1 MHIFN
6 KGEYMKKTIKKKLV
20 LKKEIK
26 VFLNKLLISIIIFLT
41 ALISVKKTPS
51 LKPVLKDKIYEDS
64 FKFITIKNLYEKYFG
79 NYLST
84 TISKETTPVFNEK
97 LSFQKI
103 NKYKDGVELIV
114 NTNYL
119 VPVIESGIVVYIG
132 EKEDYGYTVIVE
144 QVNGIDVSYSNINP
158 IDIKIYDYVEKGTL
172 LGETKNNNLYLVY
185 KKDGNILNYEEYLK

>member
-41 ALISVKKTPS
+41 ALISVKKTPT

-64 FKFITIKNLYEKYFG
+64 FKFITIKNFYEKYFG
-79 NYLST
+79 DFLSNKV
-84 TISKETTPVFNEK
+84 SKETTSVFNEK

-144 QVNGIDVSYSNINP
+144 QVNGIDVFYSNINP

-172 LGETKNNNLYLVY
+172 LGETKNNNLYLVFQKNGEYLDY
-185 KKDGNILNYEEYLK
+185 KKYI

>member
-41 ALISVKKTPS
+41 ALISVKKTPT

-64 FKFITIKNLYEKYFG
+64 FKFITIKNFYEKYIGDF
-79 NYLST
+79 LSNKV
-84 TISKETTPVFNEK
+84 SKETTSVFNEK

-103 NKYKDGVELIV
+103 NRYKDGVELIV

-144 QVNGIDVSYSNINP
+144 QVNGIDVFYSNINP

-172 LGETKNNNLYLVY
+172 LGETKNNNLYLVFQKNGAYLDY
-185 KKDGNILNYEEYLK
+185 KKYI

>member
-41 ALISVKKTPS
+41 ALISVKKTPT

-64 FKFITIKNLYEKYFG
+64 FKFITIKNFYEKYFG
-79 NYLST
+79 DFLSNKV
-84 TISKETTPVFNEK
+84 SKETTSVFNEK

-103 NKYKDGVELIV
+103 NRYKDGVELIV

-144 QVNGIDVSYSNINP
+144 QVNGIDVFYSNINP
-158 IDIKIYDYVEKGTL
+158 IDIKIYDYVEKGSL
-172 LGETKNNNLYLVY
+172 LGETKNNNLYLVFQKNGAYLDY
-185 KKDGNILNYEEYLK
+185 KKYI

>member
-1 MHIFN
+1 MPN
-6 KGEYMKKTIKKKLV
+6 KTTKKKLV

-64 FKFITIKNLYEKYFG
+64 FKFITIKNFYEKYFG

-84 TISKETTPVFNEK
+84 NISKETTPVFNEK

-103 NKYKDGVELIV
+103 NKFKDGVELIV
-114 NTNYL
+114 NENYL
-119 VPVIESGIVVYIG
+119 VPVIESGIVVYMG
-132 EKEDYGYTVIVE
+132 EKEDYGYTIIVE
-144 QVNGIDVSYSNINP
+144 QVNGIDVSYSSINP

-172 LGETKNNNLYLVY
+172 LGETKSNKLYLIFQKNGEYLDY
-185 KKDGNILNYEEYLK
+185 KKYI

>member
-41 ALISVKKTPS
+41 ALISVKKTPT

-64 FKFITIKNLYEKYFG
+64 FKFITIKNFYEKYFG
-79 NYLST
+79 DFLSNKV
-84 TISKETTPVFNEK
+84 SKETTSVFNEK
-97 LSFQKI
+97 LSYQKI

-144 QVNGIDVSYSNINP
+144 QVNGIDVFYSNINP
-158 IDIKIYDYVEKGTL
+158 IDIKIYDYVEKGSL
-172 LGETKNNNLYLVY
+172 LGETKNNNLYLVFQKNGAYLDY
-185 KKDGNILNYEEYLK
+185 KKYI

>member
-41 ALISVKKTPS
+41 ALISVKKTPT
-51 LKPVLKDKIYEDS
+51 LKPLLKDKIYEDS
-64 FKFITIKNLYEKYFG
+64 FKFITIKNFYEKYFG
-79 NYLST
+79 DFLSNKV
-84 TISKETTPVFNEK
+84 SKETTSVFNEK

-144 QVNGIDVSYSNINP
+144 QVNGIDVFYSNINP

-172 LGETKNNNLYLVY
+172 LGETKNNNLYLVFQKNGEYLDY
-185 KKDGNILNYEEYLK
+185 KKYI

>member
-41 ALISVKKTPS
+41 ALISVKKTPT

-64 FKFITIKNLYEKYFG
+64 FKFITIKNFYEKYFG
-79 NYLST
+79 DFLSNKV
-84 TISKETTPVFNEK
+84 SKETTSVFNEK

-172 LGETKNNNLYLVY
+172 LGETKNNNLYLVFQKNGAYLDY
-185 KKDGNILNYEEYLK
+185 KKYI

>member
-41 ALISVKKTPS
+41 ALISVKKTPT

-64 FKFITIKNLYEKYFG
+64 FKFITIKNFYEKYFG
-79 NYLST
+79 DFLSNKV
-84 TISKETTPVFNEK
+84 SKETTSVFNEK

-103 NKYKDGVELIV
+103 NRYKDGVELIV

-172 LGETKNNNLYLVY
+172 LGETKNNNLYLVFQKNGAYLDY
-185 KKDGNILNYEEYLK
+185 KKYI

>member
-41 ALISVKKTPS
+41 ALISVKKTPT

-64 FKFITIKNLYEKYFG
+64 FKFITIKNFYEKYFG
-79 NYLST
+79 DFLSNKV
-84 TISKETTPVFNEK
+84 SKETTSVFNEK

-103 NKYKDGVELIV
+103 NRYKDGVELTV
-114 NTNYL
+114 NENYL

-172 LGETKNNNLYLVY
+172 LGETKNNNLYLVFQKNGEYLDY
-185 KKDGNILNYEEYLK
+185 KKYI

>member
-41 ALISVKKTPS
+41 ALISVKKTPT

-64 FKFITIKNLYEKYFG
+64 FNFITIKNFYEKYFG
-79 NYLST
+79 DFLSNKV
-84 TISKETTPVFNEK
+84 SKETTSVFNEK

-144 QVNGIDVSYSNINP
+144 QVNGIDVFYSNINP

-172 LGETKNNNLYLVY
+172 LGETKNNNLYLVFQKNGEYLDY
-185 KKDGNILNYEEYLK
+185 KKYI

>member
-41 ALISVKKTPS
+41 ALISVKKTPT

-64 FKFITIKNLYEKYFG
+64 FKFITIKNFYEKYFG
-79 NYLST
+79 DFLSNKV
-84 TISKETTPVFNEK
+84 SKETTSVFNEK

-144 QVNGIDVSYSNINP
+144 QVNGIDVFYSNINP
-158 IDIKIYDYVEKGTL
+158 IDIKIYDYVEKGSL
-172 LGETKNNNLYLVY
+172 LGETKNNNLYLVFQKNGEYLDY
-185 KKDGNILNYEEYLK
+185 KKYI

>member
-41 ALISVKKTPS
+41 ALISVKKTPT

-64 FKFITIKNLYEKYFG
+64 FKFITIKNFYEKYFG
-79 NYLST
+79 DFLSNKV
-84 TISKETTPVFNEK
+84 SKETTSVFNEK

-144 QVNGIDVSYSNINP
+144 QVNGIDVFYSNINP
-158 IDIKIYDYVEKGTL
+158 IDIKIYDYVEKGSL
-172 LGETKNNNLYLVY
+172 LGETKNNNLYLVFQKNGAYLDY
-185 KKDGNILNYEEYLK
+185 KKYI

>member
-41 ALISVKKTPS
+41 ALISVKKTPT

-64 FKFITIKNLYEKYFG
+64 FKFITIKNFYEKYFG
-79 NYLST
+79 DFLSNKV
-84 TISKETTPVFNEK
+84 SKETTSVFNEK

-103 NKYKDGVELIV
+103 NRYKDGVELIV

-144 QVNGIDVSYSNINP
+144 QVNGIDVFYSNINP

-172 LGETKNNNLYLVY
+172 LGETKNNNLYLVFQKNGEYLDY
-185 KKDGNILNYEEYLK
+185 KKYI

>member
-1 MHIFN
+1 
-6 KGEYMKKTIKKKLV
+6 MKKTIKKKLV

-41 ALISVKKTPS
+41 ALISVKKTPT
-51 LKPVLKDKIYEDS
+51 LKPLLKDKIYEDS
-64 FKFITIKNLYEKYFG
+64 FKFITIKNFYEKYFG
-79 NYLST
+79 DFLSNKV
-84 TISKETTPVFNEK
+84 SKETTSVFNEK

-144 QVNGIDVSYSNINP
+144 QVNGIDVFYSNINP

-172 LGETKNNNLYLVY
+172 LGETKNNNLYLVFQKNGEYLDY
-185 KKDGNILNYEEYLK
+185 KKYI